1 MYNLC
6 YVVQT
11 AYFLIME
18 IIMKKLIAAAVATS
32 VSAIA
37 VADVS
42 ITGNAKYEYFNSQTG
57 TNASTNKSNTE
68 VNLSIK
74 GKKGDTGVVMNLEF
88 NTHGDVS
95 TGTHTVSA
103 TTSTSS
109 TTAESTEILSTTTVT
124 HSQRAAGTLDVEDM
138 YLTTKVGDINVKA
151 GNFASGTSALLG
163 EIDNGGRA
171 TNKVDLSTTIGGMKV
186 YAGNTGRGDT
196 GEAAT
201 GSTALDNNMYAG
213 VVLDVA
219 GNTVQFK
226 KNSPTVDSY
235 GIAGSFGGV
244 SYRYEHKDNDA
255 ATSDVT
261 FGEVKGEVSG
271 VTLGYAWVDAD
282 AVNLVTED
290 DSAIFAVEMASSGTG
305 DGKSTG
311 NKQIMAATTV
321 DGNKITF
328 KSGSLENGIS
338 TGVDKDYQQ
347 ISVSRALASGANA
360 VVTYT
365 SKDNDATT
373 DTDTLE
379 VELNVSF

>member
-1 MYNLC
+1 MYNSL

-42 ITGNAKYEYFNSQTG
+42 ITGNAKYEYFNSKTG
-57 TNASTNKSNTE
+57 TAASTNKANTE

-74 GKKGDTGVVMNLEF
+74 GQKGDTGVVMNLEF

-95 TGTHTVSA
+95 SGTVAVTTTTDTPAASAPDHVS
-103 TTSTSS
+103 TST
-109 TTAESTEILSTTTVT
+109 V
-124 HSQRAAGTLDVEDM
+124 SQRAAGTLDVEDL
-138 YLTTKVGDINVKA
+138 YLTTKVGDISVKA

-171 TNKVDLSTTIGGMKV
+171 TNKVDLSTTFGGVKV
-186 YAGNTGRGDT
+186 YAGNTPRGDT
-196 GEAAT
+196 GESHT
-201 GSTALDNNMYAG
+201 GQTAIDNNMYAG
-213 VVLDVA
+213 VSLDVA
-219 GNTVQFK
+219 GNTVQIK

-235 GIAGSFGGV
+235 GIAGSMNGI

-255 ATSDVT
+255 ATSDVN
-261 FGEVKGEVSG
+261 FGEIKGEISG
-271 VTLGYAWVDAD
+271 VTLGYAWIDAD
-282 AVNLVTED
+282 AVDLVTED
-290 DSAIFAVEMASSGTG
+290 DSSIFAVEMASSGTG

-321 DGNKITF
+321 DGNKVTF

-338 TGVDKDYQQ
+338 SGVDKDYQQ
-347 ISVSRALASGANA
+347 ISVTRALASGANA

-365 SKDNDATT
+365 TKDYNATT

>member
-1 MYNLC
+1 MYNSL

-42 ITGNAKYEYFNSQTG
+42 ITGNAKYEYFNSKTG
-57 TNASTNKSNTE
+57 TAASTNKANTE

-74 GKKGDTGVVMNLEF
+74 GQKGDTGVVMNLEF

-95 TGTHTVSA
+95 NGTITA
-103 TTSTSS
+103 TTETGSETASAVQSYVS
-109 TTAESTEILSTTTVT
+109 TTSV
-124 HSQRAAGTLDVEDM
+124 SQRAAGTLDVEDL
-138 YLTTKVGDINVKA
+138 YLTTKVGDISVKA

-196 GEAAT
+196 GESAIDQ
-201 GSTALDNNMYAG
+201 TALDNNMYAG
-213 VVLDVA
+213 VSLDVA

-235 GIAGSFGGV
+235 GIAGSMNGI

-255 ATSDVT
+255 ATSDVN
-261 FGEVKGEVSG
+261 FGEIKGEISG
-271 VTLGYAWVDAD
+271 VTLGYAWIDAD

-290 DSAIFAVEMASSGTG
+290 DSSIFAVEMASSGTG

-321 DGNKITF
+321 DGNKVTF

-338 TGVDKDYQQ
+338 SGVDKDYQQ
-347 ISVSRALASGANA
+347 ISVTRALASGANA

-365 SKDNDATT
+365 TKDYNATT

>member
-1 MYNLC
+1 
-6 YVVQT
+6 
-11 AYFLIME
+11 ME

>member
-1 MYNLC
+1 MYNSL

-42 ITGNAKYEYFNSQTG
+42 ITGNAKYEYFNSKTG
-57 TNASTNKSNTE
+57 TAASTNKANTE

-74 GKKGDTGVVMNLEF
+74 GQKGDTGVVMNLEF

-95 TGTHTVSA
+95 NGTITA
-103 TTSTSS
+103 TTETGSETASAVQSYVS
-109 TTAESTEILSTTTVT
+109 TTSV
-124 HSQRAAGTLDVEDM
+124 SQRAAGTLDVEDL
-138 YLTTKVGDINVKA
+138 YLTTKVGDISVKA

-196 GEAAT
+196 GESAIDQ
-201 GSTALDNNMYAG
+201 TALDNNMYAG
-213 VVLDVA
+213 VSLDVA

-235 GIAGSFGGV
+235 GIAGSMNGI

-255 ATSDVT
+255 ATSDVN
-261 FGEVKGEVSG
+261 FGEIKGEISG
-271 VTLGYAWVDAD
+271 VTLGYAWIDAD
-282 AVNLVTED
+282 AVDLVTED
-290 DSAIFAVEMASSGTG
+290 DSSIFAVEMASSGTG

-321 DGNKITF
+321 DGNKVTF

-338 TGVDKDYQQ
+338 SGVDKDYQQ
-347 ISVSRALASGANA
+347 ISVTRALASGANA

-365 SKDNDATT
+365 TKDYNATT

>member
-1 MYNLC
+1 
-6 YVVQT
+6 
-11 AYFLIME
+11 
-18 IIMKKLIAAAVATS
+18 MKKLIAAAVATS

-57 TNASTNKSNTE
+57 TNASTNKANTE

-95 TGTHTVSA
+95 TGTHTVTA
-103 TTSTSS
+103 TTSAS
-109 TTAESTEILSTTTVT
+109 TDTRENIIATTTVT
-124 HSQRAAGTLDVEDM
+124 KSQRAPGTLDVEDL

-196 GEAAT
+196 GESAV

-244 SYRYEHKDNDA
+244 NYRYEHKDNDA
-255 ATSDVT
+255 ATSDVS
-261 FGEVKGEVSG
+261 FGEVTTEISG
-271 VTLGYAWVDAD
+271 VTLGYAFVDAD

-290 DSAIFAVEMASSGTG
+290 DSAIFAVEMAASGTG